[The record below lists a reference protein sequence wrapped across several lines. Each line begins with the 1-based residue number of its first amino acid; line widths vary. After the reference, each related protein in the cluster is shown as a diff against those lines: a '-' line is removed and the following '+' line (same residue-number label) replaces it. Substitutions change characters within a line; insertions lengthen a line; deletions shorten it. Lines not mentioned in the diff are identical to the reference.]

1 MLTRMVF
8 AVAIMPAMLWLAF
21 PDRAGI
27 GVVAVA
33 AACFAA
39 ALAAIEAG
47 RAGR

>member
-33 AACFAA
+33 AACLAA